1 MGILNNQKIITGVKP
16 PKRNRPNLTQTDD
29 SLLQTGLDKSKP
41 LGPYNF
47 PTYSYALY
55 RLYGYRKDAAGL
67 KHPVSWEEKLPTG
80 KRVRFNKDDYPGI
93 TITGCER
100 AVGGPRLI

>member
-1 MGILNNQKIITGVKP
+1 MGILDNQKIITGVKP
-16 PKRNRPNLTQTDD
+16 PLRNRPDLP
-29 SLLQTGLDKSKP
+29 STGLDKSEP
-41 LGPYNF
+41 LGMYNF

-55 RLYGYRKDAAGL
+55 RMYGYRKDAAGL
-67 KHPVSWEEKLPTG
+67 KHPVSWEEKLPMG